1 MRNDKQREK
10 NVHCILTAKII
21 KELFNFRI
29 QEQCQFSSNV
39 LVVHE
44 RSLHIFWAKLS
55 ADFEYVRRMLVI
67 DA

>member
-44 RSLHIFWAKLS
+44 VYIFSEPSSVRILNMS
-55 ADFEYVRRMLVI
+55 AGC
-67 DA
+67 